1 MSADSAEAA
10 APPPPPAAPADRQKA
25 GAGMRLL
32 AFVLVLALLF
42 GGAVMIIVGLN
53 PDDTPRCE
61 QTELALAAGECYD
74 LSKTQQTI
82 QAVLAFPSGVLAGIG
97 LPALDLP
104 EGVRDGGPPDGVRCR
119 PHPGG
124 KGARLP
130 LPLDGDAGSRGAIR
144 AHLRRRWRR
153 GGPARRSRDRR
164 VAGPSQGHRR
174 LPQRR
179 RPRETRRGVRSPG
192 PATGAPRR
200 ARRRGL
206 HVGTHQRR
214 AGHRTRSWP

>member
-82 QAVLAFPSGVLAGIG
+82 QAVLAFPSGVLAGIAALVG
-97 LPALDLP
+97 LVVVFTGRQGPLMLRLVVPAVVL
-104 EGVRDGGPPDGVRCR
+104 
-119 PHPGG
+119 
-124 KGARLP
+124 GA
-130 LPLDGDAGSRGAIR
+130 AA
-144 AHLRRRWRR
+144 
-153 GGPARRSRDRR
+153 
-164 VAGPSQGHRR
+164 V
-174 LPQRR
+174 
-179 RPRETRRGVRSPG
+179 V
-192 PATGAPRR
+192 
-200 ARRRGL
+200 
-206 HVGTHQRR
+206 VGQL
-214 AGHRTRSWP
+214 